1 MFVLCL
7 LPHLDWLMHYDS
19 TCLAQCIPHKYCTCW
34 MKCVN
39 GWTKVN
45 EYIRMR
51 LSSCFLLSNKGRHK
65 AWLHTLQASTEK
77 CAPFPPIHPSQ
88 ELFSYVQL
96 SPIESHSATV
106 SGVPAMSQ
114 QLQYLSDPSV
124 PLLFLCYL
132 NISPLDYGS
141 SFLNLPCILPPIVSP
156 LSILHMA
163 AQVIFLKHMLFP
175 CSKSSKPDSKSV
187 T

>member
-1 MFVLCL
+1 
-7 LPHLDWLMHYDS
+7 
-19 TCLAQCIPHKYCTCW
+19 

-51 LSSCFLLSNKGRHK
+51 LSSFFLLSNKGRHK
-65 AWLHTLQASTEK
+65 AWLAHSPNIYWKVCSLSSYSPKPRTFQLCST
-77 CAPFPPIHPSQ
+77 FPHWLP
-88 ELFSYVQL
+88 LSYCFWG
-96 SPIESHSATV
+96 SCHEPATN
-106 SGVPAMSQ
+106 
-114 QLQYLSDPSV
+114 PSV
-124 PLLFLCYL
+124 PLLFLCHL

-141 SFLNLPCILPPIVSP
+141 SLLNLPCILPPIVSP
-156 LSILHMA
+156 LSIPHMA

-187 T
+187 I